1 MTSSGTSRLV
11 TAFSALV
18 IVAVGW
24 TGVARADDHPGAAA
38 TVERIV
44 VQFEGR
50 IYELDYRAYAEPW
63 VVDHAATD
71 GRLDS
76 PYRTMLAFYH
86 TLATMQDYGESVAL
100 TRQHDGAPGE
110 VYGDPAE
117 QLAAAHEILSGKVLI
132 YGEIVYGDNHIFIY
146 RYEKSIPRN
155 LGLAIRKF
163 GDAYYVVQDL
173 VNVDPLIR
181 RLSALRWDVERL
193 SREHPAP

>member
-1 MTSSGTSRLV
+1 MTSSQASRPATV
-11 TAFSALV
+11 IAAL
-18 IVAVGW
+18 IFAVSNW
-24 TGVARADDHPGAAA
+24 TPTARADEHPGASAP
-38 TVERIV
+38 VERIR
-44 VQFEGR
+44 VQIEDR
-50 IYELDYRAYAEPW
+50 ISELDYRAYAEPW
-63 VVDHAATD
+63 VVDHAAAD

-132 YGEIVYGDNHIFIY
+132 YGEIVYGDHHIFIY

-155 LGLAIRKF
+155 HGLAIRKF